1 MSSKI
6 FETFAITETESGQTL
21 AAVLKRL
28 SSVESWGE
36 SRRLILN
43 RHVQVNGNLCL
54 DPSRRLTEK
63 DTLKIWKSPL
73 PKPVS
78 ADSLKLVF
86 VDDEIIVVEKPA
98 GITSVRHFEEQR
110 MKKKRRQL
118 QPTLE
123 ELMPL
128 ALSHFLRKRRLES
141 RLEAR
146 GVAKEE
152 IGQKKRKGPRDLQ
165 RQSEAAEALAARLNI
180 IAVHRLDRDTSGLMI
195 FARTRRAATLLGQSF
210 RKHAIDRRY
219 FAVVNGHPK
228 AETFDNFLIRDRGDG
243 HRGSTQIPNAEGAQ
257 RAITHI
263 RSIEAFGGHSIV
275 ECKLE
280 TGRTHQIRIHLSEA
294 GYPICGDLIYWKSW
308 KGSTGNK
315 KEDKSRAPRQALHSS
330 TLRFV
335 HPTTGD
341 ILKFV
346 MPWPRDLERW
356 ITDLRN
362 SPQSECPE

>member
-1 MSSKI
+1 MSSPTY
-6 FETFAITETESGQTL
+6 ETYAISETDSGQTL
-21 AAVLKRL
+21 AAVLKKL

-36 SRRLILN
+36 SRRLVIN

-54 DPSRRLTEK
+54 DPSRRLTSK
-63 DTLKIWKSPL
+63 DTLKIWKTAL

-110 MKKKRRQL
+110 MRKKRRQL

-123 ELMPL
+123 ELIPL

-146 GVAKEE
+146 GIPKED
-152 IGQKKRKGPRDLQ
+152 IGQNKRKGPRDLQ
-165 RQSEAAEALAARLNI
+165 RLAAAAESLASRLNI

-195 FARTRRAATLLGQSF
+195 FARTRRTATLLGQSF

-219 FAVVNGHPK
+219 FAVVKGHPT
-228 AETFDNFLIRDRGDG
+228 AQTFDNQLIRDRGDG
-243 HRGSTQIPNAEGAQ
+243 HRGSTGLPNAEGAQ
-257 RAITHI
+257 RAITHVRPI
-263 RSIEAFGGHSIV
+263 ESIGEYSIV

-294 GYPICGDLIYWKSW
+294 GYPICGDLIYWKAW
-308 KGSTGNK
+308 NGGKGPK
-315 KEDKSRAPRQALHSS
+315 KQDKSHAPRQALHSS

-335 HPTTGD
+335 HPTTGEVM
-341 ILKFV
+341 KFE

-356 ITDLRN
+356 IEGLRQQN
-362 SPQSECPE
+362 HKDP

>member
-1 MSSKI
+1 MKSPK
-6 FETFAITETESGQTL
+6 FETYAIAEADIGQTL
-21 AAVLKRL
+21 AAVLKQIGPFE
-28 SSVESWGE
+28 SFGESWGE

-54 DPSRRLTEK
+54 DPSRRLTVK
-63 DTLKIWKSPL
+63 DTLKIWKTAL

-78 ADSLKLVF
+78 AESLKLVH

-128 ALSHFLRKRRLES
+128 ALSHYLRKRRLDS
-141 RLEAR
+141 KLDAR
-146 GVAKEE
+146 GIPVEE
-152 IGQKKRKGPRDLQ
+152 RGRNQRKGQKDIV
-165 RQSEAAEALAARLNI
+165 RQNAAAESLASRLNI

-219 FAVVNGHPK
+219 FAVVHGHPE
-228 AETFDNFLIRDRGDG
+228 AQTFDNYLIRDRGDG
-243 HRGSTQIPNAEGAQ
+243 HRGSTPLANTEGSQ

-263 RSIEAFGGHSIV
+263 RPVETLGDYSVI

-294 GYPICGDLIYWKSW
+294 GHPICGDIIYSRSW
-308 KGSTGNK
+308 DGTKGSK
-315 KEDKSRAPRQALHSS
+315 QEDRSKAPRQALHSS

-335 HPTTGD
+335 HPITGE

-346 MPWPRDLERW
+346 MPWPNDLERW
-356 ITDLRN
+356 IVNLR
-362 SPQSECPE
+362 SKV